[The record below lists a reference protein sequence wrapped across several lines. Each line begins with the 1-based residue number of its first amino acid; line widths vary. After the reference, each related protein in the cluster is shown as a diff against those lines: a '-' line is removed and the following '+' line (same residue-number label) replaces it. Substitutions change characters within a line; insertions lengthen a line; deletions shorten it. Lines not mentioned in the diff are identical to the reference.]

1 VSNVEKA
8 IPLAGTVN
16 GGEAGSSRKRVWR
29 VLVLIVATVIAG
41 GMAAAYLIQKL
52 PREDGNI
59 AAAAAISPEMREIDS
74 TVTTSGTVRLR
85 TGAEVRVG
93 SQVSGIVRK
102 LNVTVGSDIHKGD
115 IIAEIDPRPL
125 QARVEQARTQAAMDE
140 VGVGKAQRDLN
151 RGQQLF
157 GEGVLPAQQKEDLE
171 WQLKSAQA
179 KLEKSRSDLA
189 AAEIDLSYAV
199 IRAPISGTVASVS
212 TQEGETVAASFAA
225 PTFVTIIEDNAL
237 ELVAMVDETDIANI
251 RAGDTVNFTVE
262 AYPSREMAAVVK
274 RIDPVATIISGVVN
288 YPVMAAIQKD
298 GRLLKPDMTAN
309 ITIKTA
315 ERKAMAVPN
324 SAIQRD
330 DEERFVYLIRNGKQE
345 KRIVTIGTRDAGF
358 TEIKKGLSISDQVVL
373 NRRAD
378 SEKKSERDHD

>member
-1 VSNVEKA
+1 MNVDEA
-8 IPLAGTVN
+8 IPLAGTAHGV
-16 GGEAGSSRKRVWR
+16 EAGASRKRLWR
-29 VLVLIVATVIAG
+29 VLGLVVVIVLAG
-41 GMAAAYLIQKL
+41 GAVGAYWLQRQ
-52 PREDGNI
+52 PHEEGSI
-59 AAAAAISPEMREIDS
+59 AAASTISPEMREIDS
-74 TVTTSGTVRLR
+74 IVTTSGTVRLR
-85 TGAEVRVG
+85 TGAQVRVG

-102 LNVTVGSDIHKGD
+102 LNVTVGSHIQKGD

-140 VGVGKAQRDLN
+140 VGVGKAERDLK

-157 GEGVLPAQQKEDLE
+157 AEGVLPAQQKEDLE

-179 KLEKSRSDLA
+179 KLDKSRSDLA

-237 ELVAMVDETDIANI
+237 ELVAMVDETDIANVKP
-251 RAGDTVNFTVE
+251 GDTVNFTVE
-262 AYPSREMAAVVK
+262 AYPSREMPAIVK

-288 YPVMAAIQKD
+288 YPVLAAIQKD

-309 ITIKTA
+309 IAIKTA
-315 ERKAMAVPN
+315 ERKALVVPN
-324 SAIQRD
+324 SAVQRD
-330 DEERFVYLIRNGKQE
+330 GEERFVLLVRDGKQE
-345 KRIVTIGTRDAGF
+345 KRSVTIGTRDEGF
-358 TEIKKGLSISDQVVL
+358 TEIKKGLTVGDRVVH
-373 NRRAD
+373 RVAAP
-378 SEKKSERDHD
+378 EKTGE

>member
-1 VSNVEKA
+1 MTVLGEA
-8 IPLAGTVN
+8 IPLARTVG
-16 GGEAGSSRKRVWR
+16 GGEVRASRKRAW
-29 VLVLIVATVIAG
+29 LVFGLIVAIVIAG
-41 GMAAAYLIQKL
+41 GTTAAYLIQKQ
-52 PREDGNI
+52 PSEDGNI
-59 AAAAAISPEMREIDS
+59 AAASSVSPELREIDS

-85 TGAEVRVG
+85 TGAQVRVG

-102 LNVTVGSDIHKGD
+102 LNVTVGSHIQKGD

-140 VGVGKAQRDLN
+140 VGVGKSQRDLN

-157 GEGVLPAQQKEDLE
+157 AEGVLPAQQKEDLE
-171 WQLKSAQA
+171 WQWKSAQA
-179 KLEKSRSDLA
+179 KLEKSKSDLA

-237 ELVAMVDETDIANI
+237 ELVAMVDETDIANV
-251 RAGDTVNFTVE
+251 RPGDTVKFTVE
-262 AYPSREMAAVVK
+262 AYPSREMPAIVK

-298 GRLLKPDMTAN
+298 GKLLKPDMTAN

-315 ERKAMAVPN
+315 ERKALVVPTA
-324 SAIQRD
+324 AIQRGG
-330 DEERFVYLIRNGKQE
+330 EERFVFLFRNGKQE
-345 KRIVTIGTRDAGF
+345 KRTVTVGTRDAGF
-358 TEIKKGLSISDQVVL
+358 TEIKKGLSVTDQVIV
-373 NRRAD
+373 NRATD
-378 SEKKSERDHD
+378 SEKKGEKP

>member
-1 VSNVEKA
+1 VGEA
-8 IPLAGTVN
+8 IPLAGTVH
-16 GGEAGSSRKRVWR
+16 GVEAGASRKRLWR
-29 VLVLIVATVIAG
+29 VLGLIVVIVLAG
-41 GMAAAYLIQKL
+41 GAVGAYWLQ
-52 PREDGNI
+52 RQSHEEGSI
-59 AAAAAISPEMREIDS
+59 AAASTISPEMREIDS

-85 TGAEVRVG
+85 TGAQVRVG

-102 LNVTVGSDIHKGD
+102 LNVTVGSHIQKGD

-125 QARVEQARTQAAMDE
+125 QARVEQARTQAAMDA
-140 VGVGKAQRDLN
+140 VGVGKAERDLK

-157 GEGVLPAQQKEDLE
+157 AEGVLPAQQKEDLE
-171 WQLKSAQA
+171 WQVKSAQA
-179 KLEKSRSDLA
+179 KLDKSKSDLA

-237 ELVAMVDETDIANI
+237 ELVAMVDETDIAIVRPGN
-251 RAGDTVNFTVE
+251 TVNFTVE
-262 AYPSREMAAVVK
+262 AYPSREMPAIVK

-315 ERKAMAVPN
+315 ERKALVVPN
-324 SAIQRD
+324 SAVQRD
-330 DEERFVYLIRNGKQE
+330 GEERYVLLVRDGKQE
-345 KRIVTIGTRDAGF
+345 KRSVTIGTRDAGF
-358 TEIKKGLSISDQVVL
+358 TEIKKGLTIGDRVVV
-373 NRRAD
+373 NRVATV
-378 SEKKSERDHD
+378 EKKGE

>member
-1 VSNVEKA
+1 MRLDEA
-8 IPLAGTVN
+8 IPLAGTVS
-16 GGEAGSSRKRVWR
+16 GEKTGASRKRVWP
-29 VLVLIVATVIAG
+29 VLTSIVAIVLAG
-41 GMAAAYLIQKL
+41 GAVAAYLIQKQ
-52 PREDGNI
+52 PREDGQI
-59 AAAAAISPEMREIDS
+59 AAASAISPEMREIDS

-93 SQVSGIVRK
+93 SQVSGIVKK
-102 LNVTVGSDIHKGD
+102 LNVTVGSHIQKGE

-151 RGQQLF
+151 RGEQLF
-157 GEGVLPAQQKEDLE
+157 KEGVLPAQQKEDLE
-171 WQLKSAQA
+171 WQMKSAQA
-179 KLEKSRSDLA
+179 KLEKSKSDLA
-189 AAEIDLSYAV
+189 ASEIDLSYAV

-237 ELVAMVDETDIANI
+237 ELVAMVDETDIANV
-251 RAGDTVNFTVE
+251 RPGDTVKFTVE
-262 AYPSREMAAVVK
+262 AYPSREMPAIVK

-298 GRLLKPDMTAN
+298 GQLLKPDMTAN

-315 ERKAMAVPN
+315 ERKALVVPTA
-324 SAIQRD
+324 AIQRD
-330 DEERFVYLIRNGKQE
+330 GDERFVFLFRNGKQE
-345 KRIVTIGTRDAGF
+345 KRTVTVGIRDG
-358 TEIKKGLSISDQVVL
+358 G
-373 NRRAD
+373 
-378 SEKKSERDHD
+378 

>member
-1 VSNVEKA
+1 MSVDEV
-8 IPLAGTVN
+8 IPLTAAVRDGDAGT
-16 GGEAGSSRKRVWR
+16 SRRRGWLA
-29 VLVLIVATVIAG
+29 LVLIVVIALVG
-41 GMAAAYLIQKL
+41 GSVAAYWIQKQPREGTNLAAAST
-52 PREDGNI
+52 
-59 AAAAAISPEMREIDS
+59 ISPEMREIDS

-85 TGAEVRVG
+85 TGAQVRVG

-102 LNVTVGSDIHKGD
+102 LNVTVGSHIQKGD

-125 QARVEQARTQAAMDE
+125 QARVEQARTQAAMDD
-140 VGVGKAQRDLN
+140 VAVGKAQRDLK

-157 GEGVLPAQQKEDLE
+157 TEGVLPAQQKEDLE
-171 WQLKSAQA
+171 WQTKSAQA
-179 KLEKSRSDLA
+179 KLEKSKSDLA

-199 IRAPISGTVASVS
+199 IRAPMSGTVASVS

-237 ELVAMVDETDIANI
+237 ELMAMVDETDIASV
-251 RAGDTVNFTVE
+251 RPGDAVNFTVE
-262 AYPSREMAAVVK
+262 AYPSREMPAIVK

-315 ERKAMAVPN
+315 ERKALVVPN
-324 SAIQRD
+324 AAIQRD
-330 DEERFVYLIRNGKQE
+330 SEERFVFTLKSGKEE
-345 KRIVTIGTRDAGF
+345 KRVVTIGTREAGF
-358 TEIKKGLSISDQVVL
+358 TEIKKGLNTGDQVIV
-373 NRRAD
+373 NRAAA
-378 SEKKSERDHD
+378 SEKKGDKP

>member
-1 VSNVEKA
+1 VKIVGKA
-8 IPLAGTVN
+8 IPLAGTASD
-16 GGEAGSSRKRVWR
+16 GRAGASRKRME
-29 VLVLIVATVIAG
+29 LVLALIVTTAIAG
-41 GMAAAYLIQKL
+41 GTVAAFLIQKQ
-52 PREDGNI
+52 PREDGII
-59 AAAAAISPEMREIDS
+59 ATASTISPEMREIDS

-102 LNVTVGSDIHKGD
+102 LNVTVGSHIQEGD

-140 VGVGKAQRDLN
+140 VGVGKSQRDLN

-157 GEGVLPAQQKEDLE
+157 TEGVLPAQQKEDLE

-179 KLEKSRSDLA
+179 KLEKSKSDLA

-237 ELVAMVDETDIANI
+237 ELVAMVDETDIANV
-251 RAGDTVNFTVE
+251 RPGDTASFTVE
-262 AYPSREMAAVVK
+262 AYPSREMQAVVK

-288 YPVMAAIQKD
+288 YPVMAVIQKD

-315 ERKAMAVPN
+315 ERKALVVPN
-324 SAIQRD
+324 GAIQRD
-330 DEERFVYLIRNGKQE
+330 GDERFVFLIRGGKKE
-345 KRIVTIGTRDAGF
+345 RRTVAIGTRDGGF
-358 TEIKKGLSISDQVVL
+358 TEIKKGLSAGDQVIV
-373 NRRAD
+373 NGGGDPVKRGA
-378 SEKKSERDHD
+378 KP

>member
-1 VSNVEKA
+1 MNV
-8 IPLAGTVN
+8 
-16 GGEAGSSRKRVWR
+16 GEAIILEGAVRGRRAGRARKRVWLGLIVSL
-29 VLVLIVATVIAG
+29 VLVGG
-41 GMAAAYLIQKL
+41 GMARYWLQRQ
-52 PREDGNI
+52 PREEGNS
-59 AAAAAISPEMREIDS
+59 AAASTISPEMKEIDS

-85 TGAEVRVG
+85 TGAQVRVG

-102 LNVTVGSDIHKGD
+102 LNVTVGSQIQKGD

-125 QARVEQARTQAAMDE
+125 QARAEQARTQAAMDE
-140 VGVGKAQRDLN
+140 VGVGKAARDLK

-157 GEGVLPAQQKEDLE
+157 AEGVLPAQQKEDLE
-171 WQLKSAQA
+171 WQLKSTQA
-179 KLEKSRSDLA
+179 KLEKSKSDLA

-237 ELVAMVDETDIANI
+237 ELVAMVDETDIASV
-251 RAGDTVNFTVE
+251 RPGDSVNFTVE
-262 AYPSREMAAVVK
+262 AYPSREMPAIVK

-288 YPVMAAIQKD
+288 YPVMATIPRD

-315 ERKAMAVPN
+315 ERKALVVPN
-324 SAIQRD
+324 DAILRD
-330 DEERFVYLIRNGKQE
+330 GEERFVFLVRDGKPE
-345 KRIVTIGTRDAGF
+345 KRTVTIGTRDAGF
-358 TEIKKGLSISDQVVL
+358 TEIKKGLRASDMVIV
-373 NRRAD
+373 NRAAD
-378 SEKKSERDHD
+378 SQSTGDKP

>member
-1 VSNVEKA
+1 MSMDEA
-8 IPLAGTVN
+8 IPLAGTVS
-16 GGEAGSSRKRVWR
+16 GSEAGASKKRAWL
-29 VLVLIVATVIAG
+29 VLALIVAIVIVG
-41 GMAAAYLIQKL
+41 GAVASYLIQKQL
-52 PREDGNI
+52 RDEGNI
-59 AAAAAISPEMREIDS
+59 AAASTSFPEMREIDS

-85 TGAEVRVG
+85 TGAQVRVG

-102 LNVTVGSDIHKGD
+102 LNVTVGSHIQKGD

-157 GEGVLPAQQKEDLE
+157 AEGVLPAQQKEDLE
-171 WQLKSAQA
+171 WQMKSAQA
-179 KLEKSRSDLA
+179 KLEKSKSDLA

-237 ELVAMVDETDIANI
+237 ELVAMVDETDIANV
-251 RAGDTVNFTVE
+251 RPGDTVKFTVE
-262 AYPSREMAAVVK
+262 AYPSREMSAIVK

-309 ITIKTA
+309 IAIKTA
-315 ERKAMAVPN
+315 ERKALVVPSGAV
-324 SAIQRD
+324 QRD
-330 DEERFVYLIRNGKQE
+330 GEERYVFLLREGKQE
-345 KRIVTIGTRDAGF
+345 KRALTIGTRDAGF
-358 TEIKKGLSISDQVVL
+358 TEIKKGLSASDQVVI
-373 NRRAD
+373 NRAAD
-378 SEKKSERDHD
+378 SEKKGEKP

>member
-1 VSNVEKA
+1 MSVDRA
-8 IPLAGTVN
+8 IPLQGAASGRD
-16 GGEAGSSRKRVWR
+16 ASASRKRMWR
-29 VLVLIVATVIAG
+29 ALGITVVIVLVAVTAG
-41 GMAAAYLIQKL
+41 AYWLQRQ
-52 PREDGNI
+52 PHQEGSI
-59 AAAAAISPEMREIDS
+59 AAASTISPEIREIDS

-85 TGAEVRVG
+85 TGAQVRVG
-93 SQVSGIVRK
+93 SQVSGIVRR
-102 LNVTVGSDIHKGD
+102 LNVTVGSHIQKGD

-140 VGVGKAQRDLN
+140 VGVGKAERDLK

-157 GEGVLPAQQKEDLE
+157 AEGVLPAQQKEDLE

-179 KLEKSRSDLA
+179 KLEKSKSDLA
-189 AAEIDLSYAV
+189 AAGIDLSYAV

-237 ELVAMVDETDIANI
+237 ELVAMVDETDIANV
-251 RAGDTVNFTVE
+251 RPGDTVNFTVE
-262 AYPSREMAAVVK
+262 AYPSREMPATVK

-288 YPVMAAIQKD
+288 YPVMAAIQRD

-315 ERKAMAVPN
+315 ERKALVVPN
-324 SAIQRD
+324 GALQRNG
-330 DEERFVYLIRNGKQE
+330 EERFVFLIRDGKQE
-345 KRIVTIGTRDAGF
+345 KRTVTIGTRDAGF
-358 TEIKKGLSISDQVVL
+358 TEIKKGLSVGDRVVV
-373 NRRAD
+373 NRVATP
-378 SEKKSERDHD
+378 EKKGE

>member
-1 VSNVEKA
+1 
-8 IPLAGTVN
+8 
-16 GGEAGSSRKRVWR
+16 
-29 VLVLIVATVIAG
+29 
-41 GMAAAYLIQKL
+41 LIQKQ
-52 PREDGNI
+52 PHSEGNF
-59 AAAAAISPEMREIDS
+59 AAASTISPEMREIDS

-85 TGAEVRVG
+85 TGAQVRVG

-102 LNVTVGSDIHKGD
+102 LNVTVGSHIQKGD

-140 VGVGKAQRDLN
+140 VGVGKAERDLK

-157 GEGVLPAQQKEDLE
+157 AEGVLPAQQKEDLE

-179 KLEKSRSDLA
+179 KLEKSKSDLA

-237 ELVAMVDETDIANI
+237 ELVAMVDETDIANV
-251 RAGDTVNFTVE
+251 RPGDTVNFTVE
-262 AYPSREMAAVVK
+262 AYPSREMPAIVK

-288 YPVMAAIQKD
+288 YPVMAAIQRD

-315 ERKAMAVPN
+315 ERKALVVPN
-324 SAIQRD
+324 SAVQRD
-330 DEERFVYLIRNGKQE
+330 GEERYALLVRDGKQD
-345 KRIVTIGTRDAGF
+345 KRTVTIGARDAGF
-358 TEIKKGLSISDQVVL
+358 TEIKKGLTVGDRVVV
-373 NRRAD
+373 NRAATP
-378 SEKKSERDHD
+378 EKKDE

>member
-1 VSNVEKA
+1 MKVHQA
-8 IPLAGTVN
+8 IASLEAVRGRDAGR
-16 GGEAGSSRKRVWR
+16 ARKRVWLGLMVFV
-29 VLVLIVATVIAG
+29 VLVGGTVAAYWLPKRPREEG
-41 GMAAAYLIQKL
+41 NSAAAST
-52 PREDGNI
+52 
-59 AAAAAISPEMREIDS
+59 ISPETKDIDS
-74 TVTTSGTVRLR
+74 IVTTSGTVRLR

-102 LNVTVGSDIHKGD
+102 LNVTVGSPIQNGD

-125 QARVEQARTQAAMDE
+125 QARVEQARTQTDLDE
-140 VGVGKAQRDLN
+140 VGVGKAARDLK

-157 GEGVLPAQQKEDLE
+157 AEGLLPAQQKEDLE
-171 WQLKSAQA
+171 WQLKSALA
-179 KLEKSRSDLA
+179 KLEKSKSDWA

-237 ELVAMVDETDIANI
+237 ELVAMVDETDIANVLP
-251 RAGDTVNFTVE
+251 GDTVNFTVE
-262 AYPSREMAAVVK
+262 AYPLREMPAIVK

-288 YPVMAAIQKD
+288 YPVMATIQRD

-315 ERKAMAVPN
+315 ERKALVVPN
-324 SAIQRD
+324 GAILGD
-330 DEERFVYLIRNGKQE
+330 GEERFVFLIRDGKQE
-345 KRIVTIGTRDAGF
+345 KRTVTIGTRAAGF
-358 TEIKKGLSISDQVVL
+358 TEIKKGLRASDLVIV
-373 NRRAD
+373 NRAED
-378 SEKKSERDHD
+378 SQRKGDKP

>member
-1 VSNVEKA
+1 MIVGRA
-8 IPLAGTVN
+8 IPLAGTVS
-16 GGEAGSSRKRVWR
+16 GGEAGAPGKRVW
-29 VLVLIVATVIAG
+29 LMLASIVAIVLAG
-41 GMAAAYLIQKL
+41 GTLAAYLIQKQ
-52 PREDGNI
+52 PREDGNST
-59 AAAAAISPEMREIDS
+59 AASTISPEIREIDS

-102 LNVTVGSDIHKGD
+102 LNVTVGSHIQKGD

-140 VGVGKAQRDLN
+140 VGVGKSQRDLN

-157 GEGVLPAQQKEDLE
+157 AEGVLPAQQKEDLE

-179 KLEKSRSDLA
+179 KLEKSKSDLA

-237 ELVAMVDETDIANI
+237 ELVAMVDETDIANV
-251 RAGDTVNFTVE
+251 RPGDTVNFTVE
-262 AYPSREMAAVVK
+262 AYPSRGMPAIVK

-298 GRLLKPDMTAN
+298 ARLLKPDMTAN

-315 ERKAMAVPN
+315 ERKALVVPN
-324 SAIQRD
+324 GAIQRD
-330 DEERFVYLIRNGKQE
+330 GEERFVFLIRNGKQE
-345 KRIVTIGTRDAGF
+345 KRAVTIGTRDAGF
-358 TEIKKGLSISDQVVL
+358 TEIKGGLSASELVVV
-373 NRRAD
+373 NRGLE
-378 SEKKSERDHD
+378 SEKKGEKP

>member
-1 VSNVEKA
+1 MIVNEV
-8 IPLAGTVN
+8 IPLDTAVRGV
-16 GGEAGSSRKRVWR
+16 EAGALKNKVS
-29 VLVLIVATVIAG
+29 LVLSLIVTVVVIG
-41 GMAAAYLIQKL
+41 GSVAAFLIGKQS
-52 PREDGNI
+52 REEGNI
-59 AAAAAISPEMREIDS
+59 AAASTVSPEIREMDS

-102 LNVTVGSDIHKGD
+102 LNVTVSSHIQKGD

-140 VGVGKAQRDLN
+140 VALSKAQRDLN

-157 GEGVLPAQQKEDLE
+157 AEGVLPSQQKEDLE
-171 WQLKSAQA
+171 WQMKSAQA
-179 KLEKSRSDLA
+179 KLEKSKSDLA
-189 AAEIDLSYAV
+189 AVEIDLSYAV

-225 PTFVTIIEDNAL
+225 PTFVTIIKDNAL
-237 ELVAMVDETDIANI
+237 ELVAMVDETDIANV
-251 RAGDTVNFTVE
+251 RPGNTVNFTVE
-262 AYPSREMAAVVK
+262 AYPSQEIPAIVK

-288 YPVMAAIQKD
+288 YPVMAAIQRD

-315 ERKAMAVPN
+315 QRQALVLPN
-324 SAIQRD
+324 VAIQREGD
-330 DEERFVYLIRNGKQE
+330 ERFVFLFNGGKEQKQD
-345 KRIVTIGTRDAGF
+345 VVIGTRDAAF
-358 TEIKKGLSISDQVVL
+358 TEIKKGLNASDQVIV
-373 NRRAD
+373 NRAAN
-378 SEKKSERDHD
+378 SEKKGEQP

>member
-1 VSNVEKA
+1 MSVDEA
-8 IPLAGTVN
+8 IPLAGTAHGV
-16 GGEAGSSRKRVWR
+16 GVEASRKRLWR
-29 VLVLIVATVIAG
+29 VLGLIVAIVLAG
-41 GMAAAYLIQKL
+41 GTVAGYLIQKQ
-52 PREDGNI
+52 PHSEGNF
-59 AAAAAISPEMREIDS
+59 AAASTISPEMREIDS

-85 TGAEVRVG
+85 AGAQVRVG

-102 LNVTVGSDIHKGD
+102 LNVTVGSHIQKGD

-125 QARVEQARTQAAMDE
+125 QARVEQSRTQAAMDE
-140 VGVGKAQRDLN
+140 VGVGKAERDLK
-151 RGQQLF
+151 RGKQLF
-157 GEGVLPAQQKEDLE
+157 AEGVLPAQQKEDLE

-179 KLEKSRSDLA
+179 KLDKSKSDLA

-237 ELVAMVDETDIANI
+237 ELVAMVDETDIANV
-251 RAGDTVNFTVE
+251 RPDDTVNFTVE
-262 AYPSREMAAVVK
+262 AYPSREMPAIVK

-288 YPVMAAIQKD
+288 YPVVAAIQKD

-315 ERKAMAVPN
+315 ERKALVLPN
-324 SAIQRD
+324 SAVQRD
-330 DEERFVYLIRNGKQE
+330 GEERYVLLLRDGKQE
-345 KRIVTIGTRDAGF
+345 KRSVTIGTRDAGF
-358 TEIKKGLSISDQVVL
+358 TEIKKGLTVGDRVVV
-373 NRRAD
+373 NRVATP
-378 SEKKSERDHD
+378 EKKGE